1 MMSTQEELFLQQINR
16 EVVDLRKEYEQREI
30 QMNRL
35 RKLWTTIAVTLLGAA
50 ITMGAASIKM
60 MANHDVRIETLETT
74 SRSHVTWDIYL
85 DYTEFMNLKFK
96 AFEAIYNGTFP
107 EKYPE
112 FSRQLENL
120 EKIIIQRR
128 TGTTRSGKST
138 SIKRNGT
145 VQQ

>member
-1 MMSTQEELFLQQINR
+1 MMSESEREFLDQIT
-16 EVVDLRKEYEQREI
+16 DKIKALRGEYEKRED
-30 QMNRL
+30 QMRHSRNMWR
-35 RKLWTTIAVTLLGAA
+35 TIAAVVLAAA
-50 ITMGAASIKM
+50 ITLGATNITLI
-60 MANHDVRIETLETT
+60 ANHDVRIETLETT

-112 FSRQLENL
+112 FSQQLENL